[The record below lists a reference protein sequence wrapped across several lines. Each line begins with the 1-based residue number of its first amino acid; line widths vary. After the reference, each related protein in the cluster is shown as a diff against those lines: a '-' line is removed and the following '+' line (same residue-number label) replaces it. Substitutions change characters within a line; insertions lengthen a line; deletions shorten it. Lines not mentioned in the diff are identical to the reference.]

1 MFLRLD
7 IVIFTGRTEYT
18 EKHRS
23 PQVHMCGWKQHFIK
37 MKVVRVPMINCE
49 SNWRE
54 GKRAQFALKSPE
66 ALMRSHQSRN
76 HEKGNGRGTTR
87 TRRTERGGAKTNMP
101 KFLAGITNPAGR
113 TAFCR
118 WTVRSVSDTLVWET
132 RKSLDDA
139 HRRGAMG
146 TVLFYMVALP

>member
-1 MFLRLD
+1 M
-7 IVIFTGRTEYT
+7 
-18 EKHRS
+18 S
-23 PQVHMCGWKQHFIK
+23 GWKQHFIK
-37 MKVVRVPMINCE
+37 TKVARVPTINRE

-76 HEKGNGRGTTR
+76 HEKGNGRGTAWT
-87 TRRTERGGAKTNMP
+87 RTERGGAKTNMP

-132 RKSLDDA
+132 RKSLDEA
-139 HRRGAMG
+139 HRWDAMG
-146 TVLFYMVALP
+146 TVLFYTVALP